1 MLPWMA
7 RDSKGKAGTVLV
19 FTPHEWS
26 AFVEVAKAGTFDQ
39 S

>member
-1 MLPWMA
+1 M
-7 RDSKGKAGTVLV
+7 LV